1 MKEIEQFYRELESA
15 INFILEDKE
24 YYEFIDNAL
33 VDYIE
38 NATNKFIYEWNDD
51 FFEKKC
57 KITLNINAL
66 LNEKSST
73 IVLLLRDFLM
83 EEKDNYIE
91 LINYFYFSVL
101 ECYCEEYFGNKI
113 EKNLNELI
121 AVYFITLSYFSLDD
135 QIVVFKSLIKN
146 IKANNEF
153 IDDELSETLIP
164 LVFYLSKEK
173 LNSAN
178 DNLNNDNL
186 NNDNLNNDIEWGIKE
201 FDFNLK
207 YKKFV
212 DGFFHHEDISS
223 LLNEFCNYHISI
235 NYPKI
240 NSTEKFNHV
249 IYKLIPCEVIVLLR
263 MRELNE
269 LPINSIDHQLINRFK
284 MFLNKDIP
292 LSNFNRSLRKSI
304 LHKASHKINQNH

>member
-24 YYEFIDNAL
+24 YYDFIDNAL

-66 LNEKSST
+66 LNEKSSM

-121 AVYFITLSYFSLDD
+121 AVYFIILSYFSLDD
-135 QIVVFKSLIKN
+135 QVIVFKSLIRS
-146 IKANNEF
+146 IKASNEF

-173 LNSAN
+173 LNSVN
-178 DNLNNDNL
+178 DDLS
-186 NNDNLNNDIEWGIKE
+186 NDIEWGIKE
-201 FDFNLK
+201 FDFSLK
-207 YKKFV
+207 YKNFV
-212 DGFFHHEDISS
+212 DGFSHHEDISS
-223 LLNEFCNYHISI
+223 LLNELCNYHISI

-240 NSTEKFNHV
+240 NSTENSNHV

-263 MRELNE
+263 MRELNK
-269 LPINSIDHQLINRFK
+269 LPINNIDHQLINRFK

-292 LSNFNRSLRKSI
+292 LSKFNRSLRKSI
-304 LHKASHKINQNH
+304 LHKASHKISQNH

>member
-24 YYEFIDNAL
+24 YYDFIDNAL

-83 EEKDNYIE
+83 EKKDNYIE

-121 AVYFITLSYFSLDD
+121 SVYFITLSYFSLDD
-135 QIVVFKSLIKN
+135 QIVVFKSLIRS
-146 IKANNEF
+146 IKASNEF
-153 IDDELSETLIP
+153 IDDELSETLIS

-173 LNSAN
+173 LNSVN
-178 DNLNNDNL
+178 DDLS
-186 NNDNLNNDIEWGIKE
+186 NDIEWGIKE
-201 FDFNLK
+201 FDFSLK
-207 YKKFV
+207 YKIFV
-212 DGFFHHEDISS
+212 DGFSHHEDISS
-223 LLNEFCNYHISI
+223 LLNELCNYHISI
-235 NYPKI
+235 NFPEI
-240 NSTEKFNHV
+240 NSTENFNHV
-249 IYKLIPCEVIVLLR
+249 TYKLIPCEVIVLLR
-263 MRELNE
+263 MRELNK
-269 LPINSIDHQLINRFK
+269 LPINNIDHQLINRFK

-292 LSNFNRSLRKSI
+292 LNNFNRSLRKSI
-304 LHKASHKINQNH
+304 LHKALHKISQNH

>member
-24 YYEFIDNAL
+24 YYDFIDNAL

-66 LNEKSST
+66 LNEKSSM

-135 QIVVFKSLIKN
+135 QLVVFKSLIKN

-153 IDDELSETLIP
+153 IDDKFSETLIP
-164 LVFYLSKEK
+164 LFFYLSKK
-173 LNSAN
+173 KSNSVN
-178 DNLNNDNL
+178 DK
-186 NNDNLNNDIEWGIKE
+186 LNNDIEWGIKE
-201 FDFNLK
+201 FNFNLK
-207 YKKFV
+207 YKKIV
-212 DGFFHHEDISS
+212 DGFFHNEDISS
-223 LLNEFCNYHISI
+223 LLNELCNYHISI

-240 NSTEKFNHV
+240 NSTENSNHV

-263 MRELNE
+263 MRELNK
-269 LPINSIDHQLINRFK
+269 LPINNIDHQLINRFK

-304 LHKASHKINQNH
+304 LHKALHKISQNH

>member
-24 YYEFIDNAL
+24 YYDFIDNAL

-38 NATNKFIYEWNDD
+38 NGTNKFIYEWNDD

-66 LNEKSST
+66 LNEKSSM
-73 IVLLLRDFLM
+73 IVLLLRDLLM
-83 EEKDNYIE
+83 EEKDNYID

-135 QIVVFKSLIKN
+135 QLVVFKSLIKN

-153 IDDELSETLIP
+153 IDDKLSETLIP
-164 LVFYLSKEK
+164 LVFYLSKKK
-173 LNSAN
+173 LNSVN
-178 DNLNNDNL
+178 DK
-186 NNDNLNNDIEWGIKE
+186 LNNDIEWGIKE
-201 FDFNLK
+201 FNFNLK
-207 YKKFV
+207 YKK
-212 DGFFHHEDISS
+212 
-223 LLNEFCNYHISI
+223 LLMVFSI
-235 NYPKI
+235 MKI
-240 NSTEKFNHV
+240 
-249 IYKLIPCEVIVLLR
+249 
-263 MRELNE
+263 
-269 LPINSIDHQLINRFK
+269 
-284 MFLNKDIP
+284 
-292 LSNFNRSLRKSI
+292 
-304 LHKASHKINQNH
+304 

>member
-24 YYEFIDNAL
+24 YYDFIDNAL

-66 LNEKSST
+66 LNEKSSM

-83 EEKDNYIE
+83 EEKDNYID

-135 QIVVFKSLIKN
+135 QLVVFKSLIKN

-173 LNSAN
+173 LNSV
-178 DNLNNDNL
+178 
-186 NNDNLNNDIEWGIKE
+186 NDNLNNDIEWGIKE

-212 DGFFHHEDISS
+212 DGFFHNEDISS
-223 LLNEFCNYHISI
+223 LLNELCNYHISI

-240 NSTEKFNHV
+240 NSTENSNHV

-263 MRELNE
+263 MRELNK
-269 LPINSIDHQLINRFK
+269 LPINNIDHQLINRFK

-304 LHKASHKINQNH
+304 LHKALHKISQNH

>member
-24 YYEFIDNAL
+24 YYDFIDNAL

-38 NATNKFIYEWNDD
+38 NVTNKFIYEWNDD

-73 IVLLLRDFLM
+73 IVLLLRNFLM
-83 EEKDNYIE
+83 EKKDNYIE

-121 AVYFITLSYFSLDD
+121 SVYFITLSYFSLDD
-135 QIVVFKSLIKN
+135 QIVVFKSLIRS
-146 IKANNEF
+146 IKASNEF

-173 LNSAN
+173 LNSVN
-178 DNLNNDNL
+178 DDLS
-186 NNDNLNNDIEWGIKE
+186 NDIEWGIKE
-201 FDFNLK
+201 FDFSLK
-207 YKKFV
+207 YKIFV
-212 DGFFHHEDISS
+212 DGFSHHEDISS
-223 LLNEFCNYHISI
+223 LLNELCNYHISI
-235 NYPKI
+235 NFPEI
-240 NSTEKFNHV
+240 NSTENFNHV
-249 IYKLIPCEVIVLLR
+249 TYKLIPCEVIVLLR
-263 MRELNE
+263 MRELNK
-269 LPINSIDHQLINRFK
+269 LPINNIDHQLINRFK

-292 LSNFNRSLRKSI
+292 LNNFNRSLRKSI
-304 LHKASHKINQNH
+304 LHKALHKISQNH

>member
-24 YYEFIDNAL
+24 YYDFIDNAL

-83 EEKDNYIE
+83 EKKDNYIE

-121 AVYFITLSYFSLDD
+121 SVYFITLSYFSLDD
-135 QIVVFKSLIKN
+135 QIVVFKSIIRS
-146 IKANNEF
+146 IKASNEF
-153 IDDELSETLIP
+153 IDDELSETLIS

-173 LNSAN
+173 LNSVN
-178 DNLNNDNL
+178 DDLS
-186 NNDNLNNDIEWGIKE
+186 NDIEWGIKE
-201 FDFNLK
+201 FDFSLK
-207 YKKFV
+207 YKIFV
-212 DGFFHHEDISS
+212 DGFSHHEDISS
-223 LLNEFCNYHISI
+223 LLNELCNYHISI
-235 NYPKI
+235 NFPEI
-240 NSTEKFNHV
+240 NSTENFNHV
-249 IYKLIPCEVIVLLR
+249 TYKLIPCEVIVLLR
-263 MRELNE
+263 MRELNK
-269 LPINSIDHQLINRFK
+269 LPINNIDHQLINRFK

-292 LSNFNRSLRKSI
+292 LNNFNRSLRKSI
-304 LHKASHKINQNH
+304 LHKALHKISQNH

>member
-24 YYEFIDNAL
+24 YYDFIDNAL

-113 EKNLNELI
+113 EKNSNELI

-173 LNSAN
+173 LNSV
-178 DNLNNDNL
+178 
-186 NNDNLNNDIEWGIKE
+186 NDNLNNDIEWGIKE

-212 DGFFHHEDISS
+212 DGFFHNEDISS

-269 LPINSIDHQLINRFK
+269 LPINNIDHQLINRFK

-292 LSNFNRSLRKSI
+292 LNNFNRSLRKSI
-304 LHKASHKINQNH
+304 LHKASYKIS

>member
-24 YYEFIDNAL
+24 YYDFIDNAL

-38 NATNKFIYEWNDD
+38 NVTNKFIYEWNDD

-83 EEKDNYIE
+83 EKKDNYIE

-121 AVYFITLSYFSLDD
+121 SVYFITLSYFSLDD
-135 QIVVFKSLIKN
+135 QIVVFKSLIRS
-146 IKANNEF
+146 IKASNEF

-173 LNSAN
+173 LNSVN
-178 DNLNNDNL
+178 DDLS
-186 NNDNLNNDIEWGIKE
+186 NDIEWGIKE
-201 FDFNLK
+201 FDFSLK
-207 YKKFV
+207 YKIFV
-212 DGFFHHEDISS
+212 DGFSHHEDISS
-223 LLNEFCNYHISI
+223 LLNELCNYHISI
-235 NYPKI
+235 NFPEI
-240 NSTEKFNHV
+240 NSTENFNHV
-249 IYKLIPCEVIVLLR
+249 TYKLIPCEV
-263 MRELNE
+263 
-269 LPINSIDHQLINRFK
+269 
-284 MFLNKDIP
+284 
-292 LSNFNRSLRKSI
+292 
-304 LHKASHKINQNH
+304 

>member
-24 YYEFIDNAL
+24 YYDFIDNAL

-66 LNEKSST
+66 LNEKSSM

-83 EEKDNYIE
+83 EAKDNYIE

-101 ECYCEEYFGNKI
+101 EYYCEEYFGNKI

-135 QIVVFKSLIKN
+135 QLVVFKSLIKN

-153 IDDELSETLIP
+153 IDDKFSETLIP
-164 LVFYLSKEK
+164 LVFYLSKK
-173 LNSAN
+173 KSNSVN
-178 DNLNNDNL
+178 DK
-186 NNDNLNNDIEWGIKE
+186 LNNDIEWGIKE
-201 FDFNLK
+201 FNFNLK
-207 YKKFV
+207 YKKIV
-212 DGFFHHEDISS
+212 DGFFHNEDISS
-223 LLNEFCNYHISI
+223 LLNELCNYHISI

-240 NSTEKFNHV
+240 NSTENSNHV

-263 MRELNE
+263 MRELNK
-269 LPINSIDHQLINRFK
+269 LPINNIDHQLINRFK

-304 LHKASHKINQNH
+304 LHKALHKISQNH

>member
-24 YYEFIDNAL
+24 YYDFIDNAL

-66 LNEKSST
+66 LNEKSSM

-135 QIVVFKSLIKN
+135 QLVVFKSLIKN

-153 IDDELSETLIP
+153 IDDKFSETLIP
-164 LVFYLSKEK
+164 LVFYLSKK
-173 LNSAN
+173 KSNSVN
-178 DNLNNDNL
+178 DK
-186 NNDNLNNDIEWGIKE
+186 LNNDIEWGIKE
-201 FDFNLK
+201 FNFNLK
-207 YKKFV
+207 YKKIV
-212 DGFFHHEDISS
+212 DVFFHNEDISS
-223 LLNEFCNYHISI
+223 LLNELCNYHISI

-240 NSTEKFNHV
+240 NSTENSNHV

-263 MRELNE
+263 MRELNK
-269 LPINSIDHQLINRFK
+269 LPINNIDHQLINRFK

-304 LHKASHKINQNH
+304 LHKALHKISQNH

>member
-24 YYEFIDNAL
+24 YYDFIDNAL

-173 LNSAN
+173 LNSV
-178 DNLNNDNL
+178 
-186 NNDNLNNDIEWGIKE
+186 NDNLNNDIEWGIKE

-212 DGFFHHEDISS
+212 DGFFHNEDISS

-240 NSTEKFNHV
+240 NSTENSNHV

-263 MRELNE
+263 MRELNK
-269 LPINSIDHQLINRFK
+269 LPINNIEHQLINRFK

-304 LHKASHKINQNH
+304 LHKASHKISQNH

>member
-1 MKEIEQFYRELESA
+1 MKEIERFYRELELVV
-15 INFILEDKE
+15 NFILDDKE
-24 YYEFIDNAL
+24 YYDFIDNAL

-38 NATNKFIYEWNDD
+38 NGTNKFIYEWNDD

-57 KITLNINAL
+57 EITLNINAL

-73 IVLLLRDFLM
+73 IVLLLRDFLL
-83 EEKDNYIE
+83 EKKDNYIE

-135 QIVVFKSLIKN
+135 QLVVFKSLIKN
-146 IKANNEF
+146 IKSNNEF

-173 LNSAN
+173 LNSVN
-178 DNLNNDNL
+178 DDLS
-186 NNDNLNNDIEWGIKE
+186 NDIEWGIKE
-201 FDFNLK
+201 FDFSLK
-207 YKKFV
+207 YKIFV
-212 DGFFHHEDISS
+212 DGFSHHEDISS
-223 LLNEFCNYHISI
+223 LLNELCNYHISI

-240 NSTEKFNHV
+240 NSTENSNHV

-263 MRELNE
+263 MRELNK
-269 LPINSIDHQLINRFK
+269 LPINNIDHQLINRFK

-304 LHKASHKINQNH
+304 LHKASHKISQNH

>member
-164 LVFYLSKEK
+164 LVFYLFKEK
-173 LNSAN
+173 LNSA
-178 DNLNNDNL
+178 
-186 NNDNLNNDIEWGIKE
+186 NDNLNNDIEWGIKE

-269 LPINSIDHQLINRFK
+269 LPINNIDHQLINRFK

>member
-1 MKEIEQFYRELESA
+1 M
-15 INFILEDKE
+15 
-24 YYEFIDNAL
+24 
-33 VDYIE
+33 
-38 NATNKFIYEWNDD
+38 
-51 FFEKKC
+51 
-57 KITLNINAL
+57 
-66 LNEKSST
+66 
-73 IVLLLRDFLM
+73 LLLRDFLM

-173 LNSAN
+173 LNSV
-178 DNLNNDNL
+178 
-186 NNDNLNNDIEWGIKE
+186 NDNLNNDIEWGIKE

-212 DGFFHHEDISS
+212 DGFFHNEDISS

-240 NSTEKFNHV
+240 NSTENSNHV

-263 MRELNE
+263 MRELNK
-269 LPINSIDHQLINRFK
+269 LPINNIDHQLINRFK

-304 LHKASHKINQNH
+304 LHKASHKISQNH

>member
-1 MKEIEQFYRELESA
+1 M
-15 INFILEDKE
+15 
-24 YYEFIDNAL
+24 
-33 VDYIE
+33 
-38 NATNKFIYEWNDD
+38 
-51 FFEKKC
+51 
-57 KITLNINAL
+57 
-66 LNEKSST
+66 
-73 IVLLLRDFLM
+73 LLLRDFLM

-173 LNSAN
+173 LNSV
-178 DNLNNDNL
+178 
-186 NNDNLNNDIEWGIKE
+186 NDNLNNDIEWGIKE

-212 DGFFHHEDISS
+212 DGFFHNEDISS

-240 NSTEKFNHV
+240 NSTENYNHV

-263 MRELNE
+263 MRELNK
-269 LPINSIDHQLINRFK
+269 LPINNIDHQLINRFK

-304 LHKASHKINQNH
+304 LHKASHKISQNH

>member
-24 YYEFIDNAL
+24 YYDFIDNAL

-38 NATNKFIYEWNDD
+38 NGTNKFIYEWNDD

-153 IDDELSETLIP
+153 IDDKLSETLIP
-164 LVFYLSKEK
+164 LVFYLSKK
-173 LNSAN
+173 KSNSVN
-178 DNLNNDNL
+178 DK
-186 NNDNLNNDIEWGIKE
+186 LNNDIEWGIKE
-201 FDFNLK
+201 FNFNLK
-207 YKKFV
+207 YKKIV
-212 DGFFHHEDISS
+212 DDFFHNEDISS
-223 LLNEFCNYHISI
+223 LLNELCNYHISI

-240 NSTEKFNHV
+240 NSTENSNHV

-263 MRELNE
+263 MRELNK
-269 LPINSIDHQLINRFK
+269 LPINNIDHQLINRFK

-292 LSNFNRSLRKSI
+292 LSKFNRSLRKSI
-304 LHKASHKINQNH
+304 LHKASHKISQNH

>member
-1 MKEIEQFYRELESA
+1 MNEIERFYRELELA
-15 INFILEDKE
+15 VNFILDDKE
-24 YYEFIDNAL
+24 YYDFIDNAL

-38 NATNKFIYEWNDD
+38 NGTNKFIYEWNDD

-57 KITLNINAL
+57 EITLNINAL

-73 IVLLLRDFLM
+73 IVLLLRDFLL
-83 EEKDNYIE
+83 EKKDNYIE

-135 QIVVFKSLIKN
+135 QVVVFKSLIRS
-146 IKANNEF
+146 IKASNEF

-173 LNSAN
+173 LNSVN
-178 DNLNNDNL
+178 DDLS
-186 NNDNLNNDIEWGIKE
+186 NDIEWGIKE
-201 FDFNLK
+201 FDFCLK
-207 YKKFV
+207 YKIFV
-212 DGFFHHEDISS
+212 DGFSHHEDISS
-223 LLNEFCNYHISI
+223 LLNELCNYHISI

-240 NSTEKFNHV
+240 NSTENSNHV

-263 MRELNE
+263 MRELNK
-269 LPINSIDHQLINRFK
+269 LPINNIDHQLINRFK

-292 LSNFNRSLRKSI
+292 LSKFNRSLRKSI
-304 LHKASHKINQNH
+304 LHKASHKISQNH

>member
-24 YYEFIDNAL
+24 YYDFIDNAL

-173 LNSAN
+173 LNSV
-178 DNLNNDNL
+178 
-186 NNDNLNNDIEWGIKE
+186 NDNLNNDIEWGIKE

-212 DGFFHHEDISS
+212 DGFFHNEDISS

-269 LPINSIDHQLINRFK
+269 LSINNIDHQLINRVK
-284 MFLNKDIP
+284 MFLNKDIL
-292 LSNFNRSLRKSI
+292 LSNFNRLLRKSI
-304 LHKASHKINQNH
+304 LHKALHKISQNY

>member
-1 MKEIEQFYRELESA
+1 
-15 INFILEDKE
+15 
-24 YYEFIDNAL
+24 
-33 VDYIE
+33 
-38 NATNKFIYEWNDD
+38 
-51 FFEKKC
+51 
-57 KITLNINAL
+57 
-66 LNEKSST
+66 
-73 IVLLLRDFLM
+73 M

-173 LNSAN
+173 LNSV
-178 DNLNNDNL
+178 
-186 NNDNLNNDIEWGIKE
+186 NDNLNNDIEWGIKE

-212 DGFFHHEDISS
+212 DGFFHNEDISS
-223 LLNEFCNYHISI
+223 LLNEFCNY
-235 NYPKI
+235 
-240 NSTEKFNHV
+240 
-249 IYKLIPCEVIVLLR
+249 
-263 MRELNE
+263 
-269 LPINSIDHQLINRFK
+269 
-284 MFLNKDIP
+284 
-292 LSNFNRSLRKSI
+292 
-304 LHKASHKINQNH
+304 

>member
-24 YYEFIDNAL
+24 YYDFIDNAL
-33 VDYIE
+33 VDYIK

-66 LNEKSST
+66 LNEKSSM

-121 AVYFITLSYFSLDD
+121 AVYFIILSYFSLDD
-135 QIVVFKSLIKN
+135 QVVVFKSLIRS
-146 IKANNEF
+146 IKASNEF

-173 LNSAN
+173 LNSVN
-178 DNLNNDNL
+178 DDLS
-186 NNDNLNNDIEWGIKE
+186 NDIEWGIKE
-201 FDFNLK
+201 FDFSLK
-207 YKKFV
+207 YKIFV
-212 DGFFHHEDISS
+212 DGFSHHEDISS
-223 LLNEFCNYHISI
+223 LLNELCNYHISI

-240 NSTEKFNHV
+240 NSTENSNHV

-263 MRELNE
+263 MRELNK
-269 LPINSIDHQLINRFK
+269 LPINNIDHQLINRFK

-304 LHKASHKINQNH
+304 LHKASHKISQNH

>member
-24 YYEFIDNAL
+24 YYDFIDNAL

-83 EEKDNYIE
+83 EKKDNYIE

-135 QIVVFKSLIKN
+135 QLVVFKSLIKN

-153 IDDELSETLIP
+153 IDDKFSETLIP
-164 LVFYLSKEK
+164 LVFYLSKK
-173 LNSAN
+173 KSNSVN
-178 DNLNNDNL
+178 DK
-186 NNDNLNNDIEWGIKE
+186 LNNDIEWGIKE
-201 FDFNLK
+201 FNFNLK
-207 YKKFV
+207 YKKIV
-212 DGFFHHEDISS
+212 DGFFHNEDISS
-223 LLNEFCNYHISI
+223 LLNELCNYHISI

-240 NSTEKFNHV
+240 NSTENSNHV

-263 MRELNE
+263 MRELNK
-269 LPINSIDHQLINRFK
+269 LPVNNIDHQLINRFK

-304 LHKASHKINQNH
+304 LHKALHKISQNH

>member
-24 YYEFIDNAL
+24 YYDFIDNAL

-173 LNSAN
+173 LNSVN
-178 DNLNNDNL
+178 DNLNNY
-186 NNDNLNNDIEWGIKE
+186 IEWGIKE

-212 DGFFHHEDISS
+212 DGFFHNEDISS
-223 LLNEFCNYHISI
+223 LLNELCNYHISI

-240 NSTEKFNHV
+240 NSTENSNHV

-263 MRELNE
+263 MRELNK
-269 LPINSIDHQLINRFK
+269 LPINNIDHQLINRFK

-304 LHKASHKINQNH
+304 LHKASHTISQNH

>member
-24 YYEFIDNAL
+24 YYDFIDNAL

-121 AVYFITLSYFSLDD
+121 AVYFIILSYFSLDD

-173 LNSAN
+173 LNSV
-178 DNLNNDNL
+178 
-186 NNDNLNNDIEWGIKE
+186 NDNLNNDIEWGIKE

-212 DGFFHHEDISS
+212 DGFFHNEDISS

-240 NSTEKFNHV
+240 NSTENSNHV

-263 MRELNE
+263 MRELNK
-269 LPINSIDHQLINRFK
+269 LPINNIDHQLINRFK

-304 LHKASHKINQNH
+304 LHKASHKISQNH

>member
-24 YYEFIDNAL
+24 YYDFIDNAL

-83 EEKDNYIE
+83 EKKDNYIE

-121 AVYFITLSYFSLDD
+121 SVYFITLSYFSLDD
-135 QIVVFKSLIKN
+135 QIVVFKSLIRS
-146 IKANNEF
+146 IKASNEF

-173 LNSAN
+173 LNSVN
-178 DNLNNDNL
+178 DDLS
-186 NNDNLNNDIEWGIKE
+186 NDIEWGIKE
-201 FDFNLK
+201 FDFSLK
-207 YKKFV
+207 YKIFV
-212 DGFFHHEDISS
+212 DGFSHHEDISS
-223 LLNEFCNYHISI
+223 LLNELCNYHISI
-235 NYPKI
+235 NFPEI
-240 NSTEKFNHV
+240 NSTENFNHV
-249 IYKLIPCEVIVLLR
+249 TYKLIPCEVIVLLR
-263 MRELNE
+263 MRELNK
-269 LPINSIDHQLINRFK
+269 LPINNIDHQLINRFK

-304 LHKASHKINQNH
+304 LHKALHKISQNH

>member
-24 YYEFIDNAL
+24 YYDFIDNAL

-66 LNEKSST
+66 LNEKSSM

-135 QIVVFKSLIKN
+135 QFVVFKSLIRS
-146 IKANNEF
+146 IKASNEF

-173 LNSAN
+173 LNSVN
-178 DNLNNDNL
+178 DDLS
-186 NNDNLNNDIEWGIKE
+186 NDIEWGIKE
-201 FDFNLK
+201 FDFSLK
-207 YKKFV
+207 YKIFV
-212 DGFFHHEDISS
+212 DGFSHHEDISS
-223 LLNEFCNYHISI
+223 LLNELCNYHISI

-240 NSTEKFNHV
+240 NSTENSNHV

-263 MRELNE
+263 MRELNK
-269 LPINSIDHQLINRFK
+269 LPINNIDHQLINRFK
-284 MFLNKDIP
+284 M
-292 LSNFNRSLRKSI
+292 
-304 LHKASHKINQNH
+304 

>member
-24 YYEFIDNAL
+24 YYDFIDNAL

-121 AVYFITLSYFSLDD
+121 AVYFITLSYFFLDD

-173 LNSAN
+173 LNSV
-178 DNLNNDNL
+178 
-186 NNDNLNNDIEWGIKE
+186 NDNLNNDIEWGIKE

-212 DGFFHHEDISS
+212 DGFFHNEDISS

-269 LPINSIDHQLINRFK
+269 LPINNIEHQLINRVK
-284 MFLNKDIP
+284 MFLNKDIL
-292 LSNFNRSLRKSI
+292 LSNFNRLLRKSI
-304 LHKASHKINQNH
+304 LHKALHKISQNH

>member
-1 MKEIEQFYRELESA
+1 MKEIEQFYRELESV

-24 YYEFIDNAL
+24 YYDFIDNAL

-83 EEKDNYIE
+83 EKKDNYIE

-121 AVYFITLSYFSLDD
+121 SVYFITLSYFSLDD

-173 LNSAN
+173 LNSVN
-178 DNLNNDNL
+178 DDLS
-186 NNDNLNNDIEWGIKE
+186 NDIEWGIKE
-201 FDFNLK
+201 FDFSLK
-207 YKKFV
+207 YKIFV
-212 DGFFHHEDISS
+212 DGFSHHEDISS
-223 LLNEFCNYHISI
+223 LLNELCNYHISI

-240 NSTEKFNHV
+240 NSTENSNHV

-263 MRELNE
+263 MRELNK
-269 LPINSIDHQLINRFK
+269 LPINNIDHQLINRFK

-304 LHKASHKINQNH
+304 LHKALHKISQNH

>member
-164 LVFYLSKEK
+164 LVFYLFKEK
-173 LNSAN
+173 LNSA
-178 DNLNNDNL
+178 NDNL

-269 LPINSIDHQLINRFK
+269 LPINNIDHQLINRFK

>member
-24 YYEFIDNAL
+24 YYDFIDNAL

-83 EEKDNYIE
+83 EKKDNYIE

-135 QIVVFKSLIKN
+135 QFVVFKSLIKN

-153 IDDELSETLIP
+153 IDDKFSETLIP
-164 LVFYLSKEK
+164 LVFYLSKK
-173 LNSAN
+173 KSNSVN
-178 DNLNNDNL
+178 DK
-186 NNDNLNNDIEWGIKE
+186 LNNDIEWGIKE
-201 FDFNLK
+201 FNFNLK
-207 YKKFV
+207 YKKIV
-212 DGFFHHEDISS
+212 DGFFHNEDISS
-223 LLNEFCNYHISI
+223 LLNELCNYHISI

-240 NSTEKFNHV
+240 NSTENSNHV

-263 MRELNE
+263 MRELNK
-269 LPINSIDHQLINRFK
+269 LPINNIDHQLINRFK

-304 LHKASHKINQNH
+304 LHKALHKISQNH

>member
-24 YYEFIDNAL
+24 YYDFIDNAL

-38 NATNKFIYEWNDD
+38 NGTNKFIYEWNDD

-153 IDDELSETLIP
+153 IDDKLSETLIP
-164 LVFYLSKEK
+164 LVFYLSKK
-173 LNSAN
+173 KSNSVN
-178 DNLNNDNL
+178 DK
-186 NNDNLNNDIEWGIKE
+186 LNNDIEWGIKE
-201 FDFNLK
+201 FNFNLK
-207 YKKFV
+207 YKKIV
-212 DGFFHHEDISS
+212 DGFFHNEDISS
-223 LLNEFCNYHISI
+223 LLNELCNYHISI

-240 NSTEKFNHV
+240 NSTENSNHV

-263 MRELNE
+263 MRELNK
-269 LPINSIDHQLINRFK
+269 LPINNIDHQLINRFK

-292 LSNFNRSLRKSI
+292 LSKFNRSLRKSI
-304 LHKASHKINQNH
+304 LHKASHKISQNH

>member
-24 YYEFIDNAL
+24 YYDFIDNAL

-83 EEKDNYIE
+83 EKKDNYIE

-101 ECYCEEYFGNKI
+101 EYYCEEYFGNKI

-135 QIVVFKSLIKN
+135 QLVVFKSLIKN

-153 IDDELSETLIP
+153 IDDKFSETLIP
-164 LVFYLSKEK
+164 LVFYLSKK
-173 LNSAN
+173 KSNSVN
-178 DNLNNDNL
+178 DK
-186 NNDNLNNDIEWGIKE
+186 LNNDIEWGIKE
-201 FDFNLK
+201 FNFNLK
-207 YKKFV
+207 YKKIV
-212 DGFFHHEDISS
+212 DGFFHNEDISS
-223 LLNEFCNYHISI
+223 LLNELCNYHISI

-240 NSTEKFNHV
+240 NSTENSNHV

-263 MRELNE
+263 MRELNK
-269 LPINSIDHQLINRFK
+269 LPINNIDHQLINRFK

-304 LHKASHKINQNH
+304 LHKALHKISQNH

>member
-24 YYEFIDNAL
+24 YYDFIDNAL

-83 EEKDNYIE
+83 EKKDNYIE

-135 QIVVFKSLIKN
+135 QLVVFKSLIKN

-153 IDDELSETLIP
+153 IDDKFSETLIP
-164 LVFYLSKEK
+164 LVFYLSKK
-173 LNSAN
+173 KSNSVN
-178 DNLNNDNL
+178 DK
-186 NNDNLNNDIEWGIKE
+186 LNNDIEWGIKE
-201 FDFNLK
+201 FNFNLK
-207 YKKFV
+207 YKKIV
-212 DGFFHHEDISS
+212 DGFFHNEDISS
-223 LLNEFCNYHISI
+223 SLNELCNYHISI

-240 NSTEKFNHV
+240 NSTENSNHV

-263 MRELNE
+263 MRELNK
-269 LPINSIDHQLINRFK
+269 LPINNIDHQLINRFK

-304 LHKASHKINQNH
+304 LHKALHKISQNH

>member
-1 MKEIEQFYRELESA
+1 MNEIERFYRELELA
-15 INFILEDKE
+15 VNFILDDKE
-24 YYEFIDNAL
+24 YYDFIDNAL

-38 NATNKFIYEWNDD
+38 NGTNKFIYEWNDD

-57 KITLNINAL
+57 EITLNINAL

-73 IVLLLRDFLM
+73 IVLLLRDFLL
-83 EEKDNYIE
+83 EKKDNYIE

-153 IDDELSETLIP
+153 IDNELSETLIP
-164 LVFYLSKEK
+164 LAFYLSKGK
-173 LNSAN
+173 LNSVN
-178 DNLNNDNL
+178 DDLS
-186 NNDNLNNDIEWGIKE
+186 NDIEWGIKE

-207 YKKFV
+207 YKNFV
-212 DGFFHHEDISS
+212 DGFSHHEDISS
-223 LLNEFCNYHISI
+223 LLNELCNYHISI

-240 NSTEKFNHV
+240 NSTENSNHV

-263 MRELNE
+263 MRELNK
-269 LPINSIDHQLINRFK
+269 LPINNIDHQLINRFK

-304 LHKASHKINQNH
+304 LHKASHKISQNH

>member
-24 YYEFIDNAL
+24 YYDFIDNAL

-57 KITLNINAL
+57 EITLNINAL

-73 IVLLLRDFLM
+73 IVLLLRDFLL
-83 EEKDNYIE
+83 EKKDNYIE

-101 ECYCEEYFGNKI
+101 ECYCEEHFGNKI

-173 LNSAN
+173 LNSVN
-178 DNLNNDNL
+178 DDLS
-186 NNDNLNNDIEWGIKE
+186 NDIEWGINE
-201 FDFNLK
+201 FDFSLK
-207 YKKFV
+207 YKIFV
-212 DGFFHHEDISS
+212 DGFSHHEDISS
-223 LLNEFCNYHISI
+223 LLNELCNYHISI

-240 NSTEKFNHV
+240 NSTENSNHV

-269 LPINSIDHQLINRFK
+269 LPINNIDHQLINRFK